1 MTSRSSPGSQTPAEA
16 VAELRAWL
24 KQADAAQ
31 AHRGR
36 HTELEPLTPEMVADT
51 AADYARLLEAVRLLA
66 DRYPDGEA
74 LAADY
79 DAFAGANVL
88 LRAAAISALN
98 LLDTPWPSFPRL
110 GLSDS
115 FEYEGSGAGFVQ
127 VKVSGG

>member
-1 MTSRSSPGSQTPAEA
+1 MTPRPSPDSQTPAEA

>member
-1 MTSRSSPGSQTPAEA
+1 M
-16 VAELRAWL
+16 AELRAWL

-31 AHRGR
+31 AYRGR